1 MLFDSKD
8 GNFYIK
14 LYTYVQLTIIQLGWT
29 ELCDNLLMKVSSY
42 RQIIFQHKITPI
54 IRKKVELKLH

>member
-1 MLFDSKD
+1 MMFDSKD

-42 RQIIFQHKITPI
+42 RQIIFQHKI
-54 IRKKVELKLH
+54 RKTYNS